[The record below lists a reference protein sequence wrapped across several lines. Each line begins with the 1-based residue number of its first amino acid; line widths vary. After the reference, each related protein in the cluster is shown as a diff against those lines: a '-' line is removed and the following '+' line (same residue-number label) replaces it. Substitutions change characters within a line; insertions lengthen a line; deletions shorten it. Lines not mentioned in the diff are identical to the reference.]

1 MRFRT
6 HLWTSALAA
15 LVRYPHRPRDAALTV
30 LAGTMIDV
38 DHFVLYALQ
47 TGDWSISGA
56 LRYNRY
62 RHHPLAPGDT
72 RPRYG
77 QLRSWLHQ
85 PLILLPLYLVA
96 LALPRLRPVALAL
109 SLHLALDHVDL
120 PLRRRIR
127 RRAGGRCRDC
137 GQSDTLLSIY
147 YFYFPGRV
155 YEAGEHVLLCRNC
168 YHLRLGNRP
177 RRPEAARFMV
187 DSLQSKS
194 ESSAVE

>member
-15 LVRYPHRPRDAALTV
+15 LLRYPHQPYEATLTV
-30 LAGTMIDV
+30 LAGTLIDV
-38 DHFVLYALQ
+38 DHLVLYALQ

-62 RHHPLAPGDT
+62 RHYPLVPGDT

-77 QLRSWLHQ
+77 PLRSWLHR
-85 PLILLPLYLVA
+85 PIVLLPLYLAA
-96 LALPRLRPVALAL
+96 LAVPRLRPVALAL

-127 RRAGGRCRDC
+127 RAAGGRCYDC
-137 GQSDTLLSIY
+137 GFSDSPLNVY
-147 YFYFPGRV
+147 YFYLPQRV
-155 YEAGEHVLLCRNC
+155 YQAGEHLPLCRNC

-177 RRPEAARFMV
+177 RKPDLARFMV
-187 DSLQSKS
+187 DSTGDTRQ
-194 ESSAVE
+194 